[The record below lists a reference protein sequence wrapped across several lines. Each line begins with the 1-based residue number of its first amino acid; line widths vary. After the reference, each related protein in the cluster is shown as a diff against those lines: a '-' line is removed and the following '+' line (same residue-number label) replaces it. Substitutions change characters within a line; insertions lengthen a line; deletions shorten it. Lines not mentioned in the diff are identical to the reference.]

1 MRIGIVTTG
10 DEIITGITADK
21 NFNWASGVLAENGFD
36 VSLQISVGDNIQ
48 EIIEAFGF
56 CMKKCDA
63 VIISGGLGPTPD
75 DLTSEAA
82 STFFGT
88 KLQINELALKMVEN
102 SFTHRDR
109 EMKEIHNKQAL
120 LPVGSEVMENKC
132 GTAPGFYFDNEGT
145 IFFFLPGVPKEYKGM
160 LLDSV
165 LPHLKKRFEG
175 SKIFGTR
182 VVKTFGLKESEVTE
196 KLESINSEDINI
208 GYHATYPEVHI
219 RLSTYTGTKRLLDK
233 KLTEA
238 VGRVREFVGDY
249 VFSTSDETMEEVVG
263 KLLRDRNQ
271 TISTAESCTG
281 GLLSNRITNVPGS
294 SDYFLRG
301 YVTYSNEA
309 KIEDLGV
316 DKKLIDKFGAV
327 STEVVEQM
335 AKGARERSGSSI
347 GIGISGIAGPGG
359 GTVEKPVGTVYI
371 GLSHDS
377 GKIFSQRFNFYG
389 NREEIKIITSES
401 TLDIIMR
408 FLNINV

>member
-1 MRIGIVTTG
+1 MRIGIITTV

-36 VSLQISVGDNIQ
+36 VTLQISVGDNIQ

-82 STFFGT
+82 SMFFGT

-102 SFTHRDR
+102 RFTHRGR

-120 LPVGSEVMENKC
+120 LPVGSEAMENKC

-145 IFFFLPGVPKEYKGM
+145 IFFFLPGVPKEYKEM

-165 LPHLKKRFEG
+165 LPHLKKRFER

-196 KLESINSEDINI
+196 KLESINFEDINI
-208 GYHATYPEVHI
+208 GYRATYPEVHI
-219 RLSTYTGTKRLLDK
+219 RLSTYAGTKRLLDK

-371 GLSHDS
+371 GLSHES
-377 GKIFSQRFNFYG
+377 GRIFSQRFNFYG